1 TIIDIP
7 SLHPLNFVSFLPLSR
22 MSSRRKAAPMRIDSN
37 GATNDAV
44 KMEQHNIDVMDSRQP
59 FFPLSIS
66 SPQGVT
72 SSVKSDSSSASE
84 HTSTSSSSTSPMDI
98 PDVLAQTEQGCTVLI
113 DGCTLRDI
121 INSVEHLEGRQ
132 ELVQSVIRQLMSI
145 KDRLGLEGEKEEEK
159 EKIVKKEEIT
169 EQKLT
174 PEMEFLKNPAEIFK
188 MQQNSRFIA
197 SVFPSLFFP
206 GGYDSLAGSLL
217 SGGASPL
224 FGVNG
229 GVPLTK
235 EKLDRFT
242 ADHPLNLSH
251 KMSEDLLRVPSSLSS
266 LVIPSNSLL
275 QTSKAA
281 AATVTTT
288 PSLHFTV
295 PHAIPSTDVSSL
307 PPHSPAS
314 SGKSTPGQTLTPCE
328 LGLNGG
334 SRGAVTRS
342 PNHIKRP
349 MNAFMVWARDERRKI
364 LKACPDMHN
373 SNISKILGS
382 RWKAMSNAEKQ
393 PYYEEQSRLSKL
405 HMEQHPDYRY
415 RPRPKRT
422 CLIDGKKVRLTEYKT
437 MIKNKTGSP
446 NSKAMEWDSESTS
459 PPSQMDFSLT
469 SSLLADL
476 THHHQF
482 LQTAE

>member
-1 TIIDIP
+1 VLSKP
-7 SLHPLNFVSFLPLSR
+7 LLHFS
-22 MSSRRKAAPMRIDSN
+22 MSSRRKAAPMRIGSHGPSAGESSSTQESLNNLDIM
-37 GATNDAV
+37 DAP
-44 KMEQHNIDVMDSRQP
+44 MY
-59 FFPLSIS
+59 PLSLS

-72 SSVKSDSSSASE
+72 SSIKSNSSSASE
-84 HTSTSSSSTSPMDI
+84 HTSRSTSSSSSSPMDI
-98 PDVLAQTEQGCTVLI
+98 PDILAQTEHGCTVII

-121 INSVEHLEGRQ
+121 INSVENVEGRQ
-132 ELVQSVIRQLMSI
+132 ELVQSLIRQLTSI
-145 KDRLGLEGEKEEEK
+145 KDRLGESEKEEEK
-159 EKIVKKEEIT
+159 VVKKEEP
-169 EQKLT
+169 EQKVSNDN
-174 PEMEFLKNPAEIFK
+174 MDFLKSQELFK
-188 MQQNSRFIA
+188 MQQNQRFIA
-197 SVFPSLFFP
+197 SVFPSLFF
-206 GGYDSLAGSLL
+206 
-217 SGGASPL
+217 SGGAASL
-224 FGVNG
+224 FASANG
-229 GVPLTK
+229 AAAAAAAHLTK

-242 ADHPLNLSH
+242 VDHPLNLSH
-251 KMSEDLLRVPSSLSS
+251 KMSEELSRVPPLSS
-266 LVIPSNSLL
+266 LIPSPL
-275 QTSKAA
+275 SKTA
-281 AATVTTT
+281 
-288 PSLHFTV
+288 PS
-295 PHAIPSTDVSSL
+295 SSSSL
-307 PPHSPAS
+307 PFTFPQGIVAPDAASFPAHSPTS
-314 SGKSTPGQTLTPCE
+314 SGKSTPALTPGE

-334 SRGAVTRS
+334 ARNISRS

-382 RWKAMSNAEKQ
+382 RWKGMSNTEKQ

-437 MIKNKTGSP
+437 MIKNKSPTG
-446 NSKAMEWDSESTS
+446 KGMEWEESTS
-459 PPSQMDFSLT
+459 PQSQVDFSLT